1 MLNGKRTY
9 ITETTA
15 TVPESQVAGELTITN
30 QTSNGFDVVV
40 TNVSGGGKEVKE
52 VRVPIW
58 SDKNGQDDL
67 TWYHA
72 DKQSDGSYKVHV
84 RYSQPQR
91 RCWNLFCASLLYVE
105 W

>member
-1 MLNGKRTY
+1 MLNGNRTY

-15 TVPESQVAGELTITN
+15 TVPESQVTGNLTIMG

-67 TWYHA
+67 TRSEA
-72 DKQSDGSYKVHV
+72 QTTAV
-84 RYSQPQR
+84 QTNR
-91 RCWNLFCASLLYVE
+91 RQEYAGLFGF
-105 W
+105 

>member
-1 MLNGKRTY
+1 MF
-9 ITETTA
+9 
-15 TVPESQVAGELTITN
+15 QVVAKKL
-30 QTSNGFDVVV
+30 
-40 TNVSGGGKEVKE
+40 KE

-84 RYSQPQR
+84 DTASHKGDAGTYSVHLYYMLNGKE
-91 RCWNLFCASLLYVE
+91 NLYHRNQSYSASSH
-105 W
+105 